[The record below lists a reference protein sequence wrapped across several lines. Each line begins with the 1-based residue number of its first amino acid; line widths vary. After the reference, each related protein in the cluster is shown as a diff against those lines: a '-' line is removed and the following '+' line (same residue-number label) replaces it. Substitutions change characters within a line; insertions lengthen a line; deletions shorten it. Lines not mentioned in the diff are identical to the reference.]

1 MPPVVVLLVAA
12 VLILAQLFH
21 LVFPRRITYL
31 RRLILATLGVALGE
45 FAGGRLLPAGPRLGD
60 LHPLWDAA
68 FTTALQLLGNRFMRT
83 EPSSGSHVK

>member
-1 MPPVVVLLVAA
+1 MPPVVVLFVAA

-45 FAGGRLLPAGPRLGD
+45 FAGGRLLPSGPRLGD
-60 LHPLWDAA
+60 LHPYGTSPSPPGCSCWA
-68 FTTALQLLGNRFMRT
+68 TA
-83 EPSSGSHVK
+83 SSDHRV